1 MLLAMVWFS
10 VLCAMFYA
18 VRAMVMQGESIG
30 DTSSRAMWGRS
41 FIAIVAGAWGA
52 MSARRAGKRPAK
64 IMLQGTLYG
73 AAAATIVVTA
83 LAVEIATGFGEFYPD
98 YFQWSRDWPMIVE
111 LVLYQAT
118 LLGAILAALVSLLW
132 LLRPAWRYAISATL
146 LTLAGAFWILLSAEI
161 DRARLEKEAL
171 DKVAGNM
178 PYVVDYGP
186 ISDRWFMPGPKTVSY
201 LQRESRERVFETVV
215 GLRVA
220 GLVPSMEIGRNDD
233 WSQLPKLK
241 NLRRLFFEHR
251 RLEDDEFANV
261 AKLPQLEELWLMGVR
276 YCDADLETLRG
287 MHCLRVL
294 TLTDTQITPAGEA
307 RLQRALPQCKIEHRA
322 SPPLRA
328 TDPDAAPA
336 PPPDPD
342 AP

>member
-1 MLLAMVWFS
+1 
-10 VLCAMFYA
+10 
-18 VRAMVMQGESIG
+18 MVMRGESIG
-30 DTSSRAMWGRS
+30 DASSRAMWGRS
-41 FIAIVAGAWGA
+41 FIAIVVGAWGA
-52 MSARRAGKRPAK
+52 MWARRAGKRPEK
-64 IMLQGTLYG
+64 IVLQGTLYG
-73 AAAATIVVTA
+73 AAAATTVVTA
-83 LAVEIATGFGEFYPD
+83 LAIEIATGFGEFYPD
-98 YFQWSRDWPMIVE
+98 YFQWGRDWLMIVE
-111 LVLYQAT
+111 LVLYEAT
-118 LLGAILAALVSLLW
+118 LLGAVIAALVSLLW

-146 LTLAGAFWILLSAEI
+146 LTLAGAVWILLSAEI

-178 PYVVDYGP
+178 PYGVDYGP

-201 LQRESRERVFETVV
+201 LQRESREHVFETVI

-276 YCDADLETLRG
+276 YCDADLKTLHG
-287 MHCLRVL
+287 IHSLRVL

-307 RLQRALPQCKIEHRA
+307 RLQRALPKCKIEHRA
-322 SPPLRA
+322 PPPSA
-328 TDPDAAPA
+328 DPDAAPA
-336 PPPDPD
+336 APPDPD